1 MELILIDSMIIC
13 IFTQKMVILIVTMAT
28 MSCVFNPVA
37 GRSGMYGRRQRSG
50 DGSSTQEI
58 SHVDQFNAYLVIFHY
73 LSP

>member
-1 MELILIDSMIIC
+1 MTVFASTEQML
-13 IFTQKMVILIVTMAT
+13 ILIVTMAT